1 MPSLAIVIVNYN
13 TRDLLRDCLRSIA
26 AGALRCAPEI
36 WVVDNASSDGSA
48 AMVRAEFPHVG
59 LIASAYNGGYAYANN
74 LALREILGWTG
85 IDGRARYI
93 VPPQIVPP
101 RTTNDE
107 RRRGTIYRAPTD
119 RAPTDR
125 APTDRAPTYE
135 NQNSNQKSKIK
146 NQKSDYVLLLN
157 SDTAVPPGALD
168 ALIDYLESHP
178 DVGACGPK
186 LLLAD
191 GSLDLACRRS
201 FPTPEVAFYRITGLS
216 RLFPRSPR
224 FGRYNMTF
232 LDPDV
237 ETEVDAVVGA
247 CMLVRA
253 SVVREVGLLDEA
265 FFMYGED
272 LDWAYR
278 IKQYGWRIM
287 YVPSVTIHHY
297 KRASSRQRPFRSIRA
312 FHGAMRVFHRRHYAA
327 TTPAALNLL
336 IEAGITLKEAWS
348 LGSNL
353 IRPAA
358 TRRVD

>member
-26 AGALRCAPEI
+26 AGALRCVPEI

-59 LIASAYNGGYAYANN
+59 LIASAHNGGYAYANN
-74 LALREILGWTG
+74 LALREILGWTANA
-85 IDGRARYI
+85 GRARYI
-93 VPPQIVPP
+93 VPPHIVPP
-101 RTTNDE
+101 RTTNAE
-107 RRRGTIYRAPTD
+107 ETRT
-119 RAPTDR
+119 
-125 APTDRAPTYE
+125 E
-135 NQNSNQKSKIK
+135 HQSS

-168 ALIDYLESHP
+168 GLIDYLEAHP

-201 FPTPEVAFYRITGLS
+201 FPTPAVAFYRIVGLS

-232 LDPDV
+232 RDPDV

-287 YVPSVTIHHY
+287 YVPMVTIHHY